1 MVRVKRLSADS
12 SQLLDPSAPE
22 WLPVPRETLLLA
34 PTPLAAQPSLYV
46 QASWAERP
54 YGATREVAV
63 QAGHNGSAIFFRLEW
78 ADETKDAG
86 IDDTDRFTDAAA
98 VLFPVRGDAPLL
110 SMGSAEFPVNGW
122 YWRPDQEAPVS
133 VTAQGLGTT
142 VRNANGGISA
152 RSSYDRG
159 WSVVISRQMWAEK
172 ADIVALH
179 AGQQGKVGFAVWQ
192 GSNRERG
199 GLKAVTLEWQP
210 LEIEG

>member
-1 MVRVKRLSADS
+1 M
-12 SQLLDPSAPE
+12 
-22 WLPVPRETLLLA
+22 LLLA
-34 PTPLAAQPSLYV
+34 PTPLAAQPSAYV
-46 QASWAERP
+46 MAAWAERP
-54 YGATREVAV
+54 YGVTKEVAV
-63 QAGHNGSAIFFRLEW
+63 QAAHNGAFIFFRLEW
-78 ADETKDAG
+78 GDETEDGG

-110 SMGSAEFPVNGW
+110 SMGSPEFPVNGW
-122 YWRPDQEAPVS
+122 YWRPDQEAPFS
-133 VTAQGLGTT
+133 VTARGLGTT

-152 RSSYDRG
+152 QGGYLGGG